1 MPPPDKP
8 KSARDKWF
16 ERLEEIVKDNPPP
29 VSAAPTTPPSTGG
42 GGGFM
47 RGNLS
52 ALGPAFS
59 ATVDALDAYTEAG
72 LSTLGRGGIYDQ
84 SRLAGMVPSSLP
96 SLDPINLLGIV
107 PGSQLPLQYIRSREA
122 NPESIEAMR
131 QFGAAAAQDIT
142 DMPFRDFT
150 SQMAEQFETRGTA
163 DKIFTSMLLDP
174 TAVIPFGA
182 AGKGIKAGVTA
193 APDIVRGIPER
204 DELLW
209 KSPVLSEEQ
218 LKM

>member
-52 ALGPAFS
+52 ALGPAYS

-84 SRLAGMVPSSLP
+84 SPLAGMVPSSLP

-107 PGSQLPLQYIRSREA
+107 PGSQLPLQYIWSR
-122 NPESIEAMR
+122 
-131 QFGAAAAQDIT
+131 
-142 DMPFRDFT
+142 
-150 SQMAEQFETRGTA
+150 
-163 DKIFTSMLLDP
+163 
-174 TAVIPFGA
+174 
-182 AGKGIKAGVTA
+182 
-193 APDIVRGIPER
+193 
-204 DELLW
+204 
-209 KSPVLSEEQ
+209 
-218 LKM
+218 